1 MLPNQASRNF
11 FKYRNSLTRS
21 LTSSR
26 EKLVLLSEHQMKRY
40 PIFLDKEIGIP
51 DTYQNTIQDIVV
63 MLLVREEMRT
73 TTVLTRS

>member
-1 MLPNQASRNF
+1 MLPNQASRNS

-51 DTYQNTIQDIVV
+51 DTYQNTIQDIVL
-63 MLLVREEMRT
+63 MLLDREETRT
-73 TTVLTRS
+73 MTVLTRS